1 MRRALLFLSLCL
13 AGACASPGPSSS
25 SNPAPAAPVAAPPAA
40 ELARSGLAVAADA
53 EIRLTDPARQRELPV
68 DVTYP
73 SGAGPFPVILYSHGD
88 GGTGR
93 DARGLARF
101 WATRGYVV
109 LAPSHRD
116 PPSNKNIGDPKA
128 WETRARDLSFLID
141 ALPEIGERVA
151 PLAGKLDGARL
162 GVGGHSYG
170 AYTAGLLAGA
180 TVAPPKASK
189 GSRTP
194 APKAS
199 SFADPRPTAFLL
211 LSPPGAGMRGW
222 TAASWS
228 DAARPLL
235 VVTGS
240 LDKGSKGQGP
250 SWRLDAFRLSPPGDK
265 FWLYLRGA
273 THQSYTGRYAEPGA
287 SLSGRGKGA
296 PSADEEVAIF
306 KDVKAVSVAF
316 WDEFLRNDP
325 AGKAFLASDGL
336 AAESGG
342 RAKLERR

>member
-1 MRRALLFLSLCL
+1 MRRLLLWLSLCL
-13 AGACASPGPSSS
+13 AGACASPSSAPSASS
-25 SNPAPAAPVAAPPAA
+25 APAAAPPAA
-40 ELARSGLAVAADA
+40 ELARSGLAVAAEA
-53 EIRLTDPARQRELPV
+53 EVTLTDAARTRDIAV

-73 SGAGPFPVILYSHGD
+73 GGAGPFPVILYSHGD
-88 GGTGR
+88 GGTGK

-116 PPSNKNIGDPKA
+116 PPSAKNVTDPKA
-128 WETRARDLSFLID
+128 WETRARDVAFLID
-141 ALPEIGERVA
+141 SLSVVGERVPA
-151 PLAGKLDGARL
+151 LAGRLDAARL

-180 TVAPPKASK
+180 TVAPAK
-189 GSRTP
+189 GSKN
-194 APKAS
+194 PKTQ
-199 SFADPRPTAFLL
+199 SFGDPRPKAFLL

-222 TAASWS
+222 TASSWS
-228 DAARPLL
+228 AVARPLL

-240 LDKGSKGQGP
+240 RDKGSKGQEP

-265 FWLYLRGA
+265 YSLFLRGA
-273 THQSYTGRYAEPGA
+273 SHQSYTGRYAEPGA
-287 SLSGRGKGA
+287 ALSGRGKGA
-296 PSADEEVAIF
+296 PAVDEEVAIF

-316 WDEFLRNDP
+316 WDDYLRGD
-325 AGKAFLASDGL
+325 AAAKAFLDSDGL

-342 RAKLERR
+342 RAKIERR

>member
-1 MRRALLFLSLCL
+1 MRRALLPLFMCF

-25 SNPAPAAPVAAPPAA
+25 TSAAAAPAAAPPAA
-40 ELARSGLAVAADA
+40 ELARSGLAVAAEA
-53 EIRLTDPARQRELPV
+53 EVRLTDSARQRELAV

-73 SGAGPFPVILYSHGD
+73 GGPGPFPVILYSHGD
-88 GGTGR
+88 GGTGK

-116 PPSNKNIGDPKA
+116 APSAKNVGDPKA
-128 WETRARDLSFLID
+128 WETRARDLAFLID
-141 ALPEIGERVA
+141 SLPVIGERVP

-170 AYTAGLLAGA
+170 AYTAGLLSGA
-180 TVAPPKASK
+180 TVAPPKGSK
-189 GSRTP
+189 N
-194 APKAS
+194 PKPE
-199 SFADPRPTAFLL
+199 SFADPRPRAFLL

-222 TAASWS
+222 TASSWASV
-228 DAARPLL
+228 ARPLL

-240 LDKGSKGQGP
+240 RDKGSKGQEP
-250 SWRLDAFRLSPPGDK
+250 AWRFDAFRLSPPGDK
-265 FWLYLRGA
+265 YSLFLRGA
-273 THQSYTGRYAEPGA
+273 SHQSYTGRYAEPGA
-287 SLSGRGKGA
+287 TLSGRGNGA
-296 PSADEEVAIF
+296 LSADEEVAIF

-316 WDEFLRNDP
+316 WDDFLRGD
-325 AGKAFLASDGL
+325 AAAKAFLASDRL
-336 AAESGG
+336 EKESGG